1 MGVRMKIRLLSNV
14 AMGTAL
20 AMALCLVAPFGAVAE
35 EAKEFHHGS
44 PDFEAFLDDTDSPA
58 GKAAK
63 RVLAATPEMR
73 EARLERFSVRLM
85 KASRWERRR
94 MLRREGR
101 IMRAMSATN
110 REMIE
115 AENKAFR
122 DKHGILSIRDR
133 RNLFESGE
141 FDYSKKERQVLR
153 ARFGDLSKGER
164 RVLVR
169 KIKNVRDLPEGERR
183 ELHERLNEMKL
194 LSGDQKDD
202 FITKAKRWHEMPEE
216 RREKL
221 RAQMKKLREM
231 PVDERM
237 DLLDRAIEISESSE
251 E

>member
-1 MGVRMKIRLLSNV
+1 
-14 AMGTAL
+14 
-20 AMALCLVAPFGAVAE
+20 
-35 EAKEFHHGS
+35 
-44 PDFEAFLDDTDSPA
+44 
-58 GKAAK
+58 
-63 RVLAATPEMR
+63 
-73 EARLERFSVRLM
+73 
-85 KASRWERRR
+85 

-101 IMRAMSATN
+101 IMRAMSAMN

-115 AENKAFR
+115 AENEAFR
-122 DKHGILSIRDR
+122 DKHGIFSIRDR

-141 FDYSKKERQVLR
+141 FDYSEEERQVLR
-153 ARFGDLSKGER
+153 ARFRDLSKRES

-183 ELHERLNEMKL
+183 ELHERLNEMKS

-202 FITKAKRWHEMPEE
+202 FITKAKRWHEIPEE

-237 DLLDRAIEISESSE
+237 DLLDRAMEISESSE
-251 E
+251 Q